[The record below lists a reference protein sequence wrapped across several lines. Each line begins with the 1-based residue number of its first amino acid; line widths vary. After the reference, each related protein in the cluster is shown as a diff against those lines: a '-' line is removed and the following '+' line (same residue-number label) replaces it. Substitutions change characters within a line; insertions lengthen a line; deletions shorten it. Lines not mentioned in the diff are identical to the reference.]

1 LLVVIAIIAILIGL
15 LLPAVQK
22 VRAASARMSCSNN
35 LHQIGLA
42 LHNFHDTVGAFPPAR
57 INGPFSGYTISI
69 SAGVQHSGWPFLLPY
84 LEQDALAKQ
93 YRRDVSWFHPWNQ
106 SVVTTQLQ
114 ILQCPAA
121 EPKRVV
127 IGGTGLAWGGSAACG
142 DYAVVR
148 NVDQALVNSGLVD
161 QVAIYQAAMCHN
173 FMGSIPKD
181 IPDGLSHT
189 ILVSE
194 VAGRAKPYV
203 AGRQVSSDDV
213 PGGPW
218 GSYDN
223 PIVVKGYSR
232 DGTTQTG
239 PCAINC
245 NNQDVYSFHL
255 GGANFLFGDSSVRFL
270 RADTD
275 VREFVRMVT
284 RIGGEVVTDQ

>member
-22 VRAASARMSCSNN
+22 VRAASARLSCSNN

-42 LHNFHDTVGAFPPAR
+42 LHNFQYVVGAFPPAR
-57 INGPFSGYTISI
+57 IQGPFSQYSVNIPNP
-69 SAGVQHSGWPFLLPY
+69 VQHSGWSFLLPY
-84 LEQDALAKQ
+84 LEQEALAKL
-93 YRRDVSWFHPWNQ
+93 YRRDVSWFHPYNQ
-106 SVVTTQLQ
+106 PVVTTQLK

-121 EPKRVV
+121 ESNRVV
-127 IGGTGLAWGGSAACG
+127 IGGTGLAYGGTAACG
-142 DYAVVR
+142 DYAVAR

-173 FMGSIPKD
+173 FMGSMKD
-181 IPDGLSHT
+181 VPDGLSHT

-194 VAGRAKPYV
+194 VAGRAKAYV

-223 PIVVKGYSR
+223 PIVVKGFSR

-255 GGANFLFGDSSVRFL
+255 GGANFLFGDDSVRFL

-275 VREFVRMVT
+275 IRDFVRMVT